1 MQLNSV
7 PVIETMFYGVVEYGE
22 TPLPQPAFDGI
33 TCDDDHV
40 SMQLS
45 SYQSSFSFLTPE
57 QSDWMSETT
66 IQFWFKLT
74 NWSQIGGN

>member
-1 MQLNSV
+1 MQLNSA
-7 PVIETMFYGVVEYGE
+7 PVFETMLYGVVEYGE
-22 TPLPQPAFDGI
+22 TALPQPDFDGI

-40 SMQLS
+40 TLQLS
-45 SYQSSFSFLTPE
+45 TYQSSFSFRTPE

-74 NWSQIGGN
+74 SWSQIGAN